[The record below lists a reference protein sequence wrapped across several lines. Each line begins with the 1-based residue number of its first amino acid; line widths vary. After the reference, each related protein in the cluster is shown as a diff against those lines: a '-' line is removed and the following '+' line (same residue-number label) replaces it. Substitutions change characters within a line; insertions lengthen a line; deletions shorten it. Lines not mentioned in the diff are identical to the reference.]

1 MVNAPTHVA
10 LIMDGNGRWAAARG
24 LTRNEGHRRGAA
36 TVKKI
41 LRAAKKIGIKYV
53 TLYALSSENLLRPR
67 SEVEFLLVLCEKFFK
82 RYGKKFV
89 DERVRVRTIGDLS
102 PFPASLRAAIGKVE
116 ADTSAFDDFN
126 LTVALNYGARSEI
139 IHAIRNLLH
148 DKAVDADTLSWEI
161 FSQYLHTHDL
171 PDPDLIIRTSGEQ
184 RLSNFLLLQAA
195 YAELYFTTTH
205 WPDFEEQDFLAA
217 IEDYGHRERRMGK

>member
-10 LIMDGNGRWAAARG
+10 LIMDGNGRWATARG
-24 LTRNEGHRRGAA
+24 FTRNEGHRRGAT
-36 TVKKI
+36 TVRKI

-67 SEVEFLLVLCEKFFK
+67 SEVEFLLSLCEKFLK
-82 RYGKKFV
+82 RYGRKFV
-89 DERVRVRTIGDLS
+89 DGKVRVRAIGDLS
-102 PFPASLRAAIGKVE
+102 PFPASLQVAIGKVE
-116 ADTSAFDDFN
+116 TETAGFDDFN
-126 LTVALNYGARSEI
+126 LTVALNYGARSEVV
-139 IHAIRNLLH
+139 HAIRNLLR
-148 DKAVDADTLSWEI
+148 DRAVNADDLSWES

-195 YAELYFTTTH
+195 YAELYFTKTY
-205 WPDFEEQDFLAA
+205 WPDFGEQDFLAA
-217 IEDYGHRERRMGK
+217 IEDYGRRERRMGK